1 MTPTHT
7 HRLLRT
13 GSAVLLGLA
22 VACGGRPGGGRPGEG
37 GPGRDDAG
45 SAAPGPER
53 RLLIESELVEN
64 GSVADHLITSG
75 TLESEAQADITPETT
90 GVVSRILVEEG
101 DTIRK
106 GQLLAVIRNP
116 SLDAG
121 AERAQLELSKAQAT
135 AAEAERLHSGGAI
148 SDRELRDAQDALA
161 IAQSTSREAASSAGF
176 TRIESPIAGTLAVRD
191 LRIGEVAGGA
201 GRAFQVVD
209 LARLRVVVQLPERDL
224 PRIRQGQTA
233 MLTGA
238 YDDDARAEGRI
249 ERVSPVVDAQS
260 GTVRVTISVDPA
272 QTALR
277 PGQFVKVRVE
287 VDRHE
292 DVLTIPRRALLYQ
305 DGEPIAWVVAA
316 GEPPEEDDE
325 GEDAGAGAGEEDDEP
340 GLLEQLSSG
349 VEQLVGGDEDDEDAE
364 DTEESGPEKDPWE
377 GIPRRVAK
385 KARLEVGFTDPDRVE
400 VISGLELGD
409 MIVTV
414 GNASLREDALLRLPD
429 DPMPAPKDDGD
440 EDDGDEDDADGGDAS
455 DAD

>member
-7 HRLLRT
+7 HRLPRT
-13 GSAVLLGLA
+13 WAAVLLGLA
-22 VACGGRPGGGRPGEG
+22 VACGGRPGGGRPEG
-37 GPGRDDAG
+37 RGADGDDEG
-45 SAAPGPER
+45 STAPGPER
-53 RLLIESELVEN
+53 RLLIESEAVEN
-64 GSVADHLITSG
+64 GAVADHLITSG

-101 DTIRK
+101 DPIRR

-121 AERAQLELSKAQAT
+121 AERAELELSKAQAT
-135 AAEAERLHSGGAI
+135 VAEAERLHSGGAI

-161 IAQSTSREAASSAGF
+161 IAQATAREAASSAGF

-287 VDRHE
+287 VDRHD

-316 GEPPEEDDE
+316 GVPPEEDEDE
-325 GEDAGAGAGEEDDEP
+325 DKDGEAGAGDEDDEP
-340 GLLEQLSSG
+340 GLLEQLI
-349 VEQLVGGDEDDEDAE
+349 GGDEDAQ

-429 DPMPAPKDDGD
+429 DPMPEPEDDRD

>member
-1 MTPTHT
+1 VTPPHT
-7 HRLLRT
+7 RRLARPW
-13 GSAVLLGLA
+13 AVAFLSIA
-22 VACGGRPGGGRPGEG
+22 VACGGGPGGGGPGKG
-37 GPGRDDAG
+37 GPDGDDG
-45 SAAPGPER
+45 ERAAPGPER
-53 RLLIESELVEN
+53 RLLIEAQSVEN
-64 GSVADHLITSG
+64 GAVADHLITSG

-121 AERAQLELSKAQAT
+121 AERAQLELSKAKA
-135 AAEAERLHSGGAI
+135 AVAEAERLHSGGAI

-161 IAQSTSREAASSAGF
+161 IAQTTAREAASSAGF

-238 YDDDARAEGRI
+238 YDDEARAEGRI

-260 GTVRVTISVDPA
+260 GTVRVTISVDPD

-287 VDRHE
+287 VDRHD
-292 DVLTIPRRALLYQ
+292 DVLTIPRRALVYQ
-305 DGEPIAWVVAA
+305 DGEPIAWVVAV

-325 GEDAGAGAGEEDDEP
+325 DKGEEGEGEEDEGP
-340 GLLEQLSSG
+340 GLLEQLF
-349 VEQLVGGDEDDEDAE
+349 GGDEDGGEDGEDGEDAE
-364 DTEESGPEKDPWE
+364 PDKDPWE

-385 KARLEVGFTDPDRVE
+385 KARLEVGFTDPDQVE

-409 MIVTV
+409 VVVTV

-429 DPMPAPKDDGD
+429 DPMPEPEDEEDGD
-440 EDDGDEDDADGGDAS
+440 EADAGGGDAS
-455 DAD
+455 DAG